1 MDFRLGRSYLYN
13 NDCERYFRLF
23 WFRVGFVV
31 NIFNFDKMI
40 CMLVSGGLDV
50 IGGFF
55 LYLSVVLWVG
65 VCYKG
70 YR

>member
-1 MDFRLGRSYLYN
+1 
-13 NDCERYFRLF
+13 
-23 WFRVGFVV
+23 
-31 NIFNFDKMI
+31 MI